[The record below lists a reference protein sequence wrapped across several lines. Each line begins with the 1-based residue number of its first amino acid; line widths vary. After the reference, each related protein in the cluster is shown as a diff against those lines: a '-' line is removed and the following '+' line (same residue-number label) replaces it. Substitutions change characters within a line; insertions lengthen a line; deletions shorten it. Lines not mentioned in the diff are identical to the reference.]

1 MPSSFPTTR
10 FPFSNYFL
18 SIIMLIFVTV
28 SESSYFTNRL
38 PTKFKFFIIMKTCRA
53 TMSAPRAI
61 QMQTVTPQIPTS
73 PRVEL
78 HLAVP
83 YPTITT
89 HLFQPHVYLHS
100 LTFQRFTEVLPR
112 QNPHYHYFPQPLLLQ
127 PLNHLLVLL
136 HNLLRLIH
144 TQIICSNMHNNRL
157 PLVTSLLNL

>member
-18 SIIMLIFVTV
+18 LIIMLIFVTV

-38 PTKFKFFIIMKTCRA
+38 PTKFKVFIIVKTCRA
-53 TMSAPRAI
+53 TMSAPRAFRCR
-61 QMQTVTPQIPTS
+61 PSLPKIPTS

-89 HLFQPHVYLHS
+89 HLFQPPVYLHS

-112 QNPHYHYFPQPLLLQ
+112 QNPPYHYFPQPFLLQ

-136 HNLLRLIH
+136 HNLFRLIH
-144 TQIICSNMHNNRL
+144 TQIICSNLHNNRL
-157 PLVTSLLNL
+157 LLVTSLLNL

>member
-1 MPSSFPTTR
+1 
-10 FPFSNYFL
+10 
-18 SIIMLIFVTV
+18 
-28 SESSYFTNRL
+28 
-38 PTKFKFFIIMKTCRA
+38 
-53 TMSAPRAI
+53 
-61 QMQTVTPQIPTS
+61 MQTVTPQIPTS

-89 HLFQPHVYLHS
+89 HLFQPPIYLHS

-144 TQIICSNMHNNRL
+144 TQIICSNMTITASSLSPLFSTSGTICSIL
-157 PLVTSLLNL
+157 PPGLHTVFSPTHCCSKFLPTYLTSESPSNSALSFLLLVAAFPCFCSFFS